1 MKITRRQLK
10 RLIKESILNELPF
23 IKPGGEMEVDDE
35 GYGKLSDL
43 ALSDDPMNQEMADE
57 LAMMMGHEGE
67 SFSSDMKHYQE
78 EPGRIII
85 QQELD
90 DYSVEVGPPDGRY
103 VRNVLAVD
111 GITQDLVQYFVYE
124 LQSSGAIDDSVDE
137 PQKDPEFMKNLLSKI
152 NISIQNAM
160 SQGGM
165 SLEDIAQEMMD
176 YILGMY
182 DLPEKFYEEDYSIK
196 DDYAKEIKRRYI
208 VALKS
213 LAGI

>member
-1 MKITRRQLK
+1 MKITRRQLR
-10 RLIKESILNELPF
+10 RLIKESILNEMPF

-67 SFSSDMKHYQE
+67 SFSSDMKHYE
-78 EPGRIII
+78 EQPGSIMI

-90 DYSVEVGPPDGRY
+90 DLSFEVGPPDSRY
-103 VRNVLAVD
+103 VRNVLTVD

-124 LQSSGAIDDSVDE
+124 LKSSGAIDDSVDE